1 MGEELVENS
10 PTMTREEAERAEKLL
25 LEKAKESAPQP
36 EQIPMRRLIEKWYP
50 TLREM
55 RTKGYTPDMLITV
68 LNEIGVKITKKR
80 LSTYMTLASKS
91 AKEKG
96 ANGLRSDRESASG
109 AGARRTGSFE
119 MRPDRKL

>member
-1 MGEELVENS
+1 MS
-10 PTMTREEAERAEKLL
+10 REEAERAEILL
-25 LEKAKESAPQP
+25 LEKAKAPAPQP
-36 EQIPMRRLIEKWYP
+36 EQIPMRRVIAKWYP

-55 RTKGYTPDMLITV
+55 RTNGYTPDMLIAV

-80 LSTYMTLASKS
+80 LSTYMALASKS

-96 ANGLRSDRESASG
+96 VAGRGSDRESASG

-119 MRPDRKL
+119 MRPDRQL